1 MLLWLFEAKFNEKYQ
16 LLKSPFF
23 ILSIGFYL
31 LHLVGMFYTN
41 NMEAGSFDLE
51 QKLSLLIFP
60 LLFFSDPHFNHESLI
75 KVLKSFVLGCVLA
88 GIICGLN
95 AFLKYYLSGESDVF
109 FYAHFSVIMHTSYFA
124 MYLVFAIILLLFNDY
139 VIRISTLR
147 ALILMFFILLIV
159 LTSSKSGLFSLG
171 IVLMSKFIYDIFIH
185 KSYLRVFVLFTIL
198 FFSAITIYFLLPKS
212 FERLSEMK
220 QNISNSRSEI
230 NTTTSR
236 IAIWKHASKI
246 ISKHYLIGV
255 GTGDVKDALK
265 SEYDKQTV
273 SEFGEKKL
281 NAHNQYL
288 QTFIALGL
296 PGLLILLS
304 LLSVIVYFTYRHKM
318 LDGTLFTTII
328 SFNMLFE
335 SMLETQA
342 GVVFIAFFLMLY
354 LSEATKYIRTKNTNI
369 VA

>member
-1 MLLWLFEAKFNEKYQ
+1 
-16 LLKSPFF
+16 
-23 ILSIGFYL
+23 
-31 LHLVGMFYTN
+31 
-41 NMEAGSFDLE
+41 
-51 QKLSLLIFP
+51 
-60 LLFFSDPHFNHESLI
+60 
-75 KVLKSFVLGCVLA
+75 
-88 GIICGLN
+88 
-95 AFLKYYLSGESDVF
+95 
-109 FYAHFSVIMHTSYFA
+109 
-124 MYLVFAIILLLFNDY
+124 
-139 VIRISTLR
+139 
-147 ALILMFFILLIV
+147 
-159 LTSSKSGLFSLG
+159 
-171 IVLMSKFIYDIFIH
+171 
-185 KSYLRVFVLFTIL
+185 
-198 FFSAITIYFLLPKS
+198 
-212 FERLSEMK
+212 MK